1 MLHMDHTEQSVSG
14 AVDKILPSL
23 DSDEEVPTWDTRIN
37 HSQVE
42 GEKKMTVSFN
52 LEPEVINVVNTPNGS
67 PSVASLNESLGDN
80 LSAILGQCQETKK
93 EPAIKSKM
101 KLKRNKWRWEE
112 KELVCER
119 FGTSVIENC
128 CFEKKIGE
136 RHFDEG
142 QPVSPVFKKNI
153 DQAHNENSEQEPV
166 GLCTVLY
173 DENELDRSHQ
183 GKEKVVRLDHPVD
196 ENTEEFILPTEELCL
211 QTLSMDPSTSSP
223 QFESQTTNNGCIRFD
238 VPLHISERSDETV
251 EPPNNPEKNNSL
263 TNEEIKSGINEN
275 TSMEEDTVHALI
287 DTGLNDTVLQVQTGK
302 SPSKATDSFNKM
314 CAKSKLDH
322 NKETSSSTSDIIKNG
337 VRDAPVEIKSDQI
350 IAYSTIQEKPSSVQ
364 SESPLSSC
372 TLIEGLL
379 FPVEYYVRTTR
390 RMSMCQRKVDL
401 DAVIHSY
408 LGKTRGR
415 RRKLM
420 SDLNRLD
427 QEVSKNDTEFKKIN
441 GVGNQQFCP
450 SIVSE
455 QNCSESSGTVFGSR
469 SPGSGLVTSHGANA
483 DRVQFRRR
491 ERGRPRRLGV
501 TCTDFE
507 RVISVGEKE
516 GAGSSAKVIQQ
527 HTHLAND
534 SLSEKENDGGKNKT
548 VVERKRPAFEQT
560 IEDGSSSGNVAASA
574 FEISREVLKE
584 PKRRLQHTACPV
596 ENSMSKL
603 LELSNEALAQQLENL
618 EKTVKQAK
626 ENVESKEIQ
635 IPHIESKAEHVLN
648 IHKVVETFSPH
659 PETVL
664 PSVKRRRGRP
674 PKSKKH
680 LQTMMGLASLQNA
693 HLKMK
698 EVHSNPL
705 FPVPEERFSIRK
717 LSSSLDIIDFHL
729 PDEEFGLLKLEKL
742 KVCAVTQVESFT
754 PLPPETSHT
763 VTKIASKD
771 SVLEGRYLGES
782 TVEKSNQDS
791 EFQFFHPP
799 SSWAF
804 VADEHSVTCEL
815 PQQKKLCASTL
826 VITPECTVQT
836 EANSPPAVSSGSAPF
851 PSLSLTPVVSSPK
864 SSGSGVLPVFRPP
877 SQIAKTLAVPGPSD
891 SVKDEKTHDSLLLTA
906 TPDLDGWLNESCW
919 SAEKKKKHALLP
931 GKFLDNSREPEIADQ
946 LVNSGLFRNCTL
958 PCTGSQEMVIV
969 KLDDK
974 YGQENINSP
983 TCQGH
988 SDTNE
993 ETLKLIS
1000 TLKNHSHSCG
1010 VDLCSVWWD
1019 IDGRRRLNIV
1029 IACENSVSLWESLQ
1043 ENQWENTHTWDFTE
1057 VPVIQIVSIPEA
1069 INLICVA
1076 LGKLEIGE
1084 IRTLFYSREE
1094 GTFRQSLLR
1103 SGDMKIVLGLTDRRV
1118 VSCNSGYRKQN
1129 VELIS
1134 LSEEGRNEGTLTL
1147 MSPGESIL
1155 AFAEVDGEKD
1165 ALIATTDLY
1174 NIVLWNIKT
1183 GQLLQSI
1190 SIGNS
1195 YPTSLCLKAFS
1206 DSGLLFAILCN
1217 QHNNKSESSLDSVLK
1232 LVAINPKKGHNS
1244 QVLAYTL
1251 PAGFRGQYLDG
1262 DVSGQTVAAVLT
1274 SGAIVLWDL
1283 LYGHCTAQLAPETD
1297 ESWSLVRW
1305 ANLDSCLLAGQK
1317 DGHVLIYEYL
1327 GTWRK

>member
-1 MLHMDHTEQSVSG
+1 
-14 AVDKILPSL
+14 
-23 DSDEEVPTWDTRIN
+23 
-37 HSQVE
+37 
-42 GEKKMTVSFN
+42 
-52 LEPEVINVVNTPNGS
+52 
-67 PSVASLNESLGDN
+67 
-80 LSAILGQCQETKK
+80 
-93 EPAIKSKM
+93 
-101 KLKRNKWRWEE
+101 
-112 KELVCER
+112 
-119 FGTSVIENC
+119 
-128 CFEKKIGE
+128 
-136 RHFDEG
+136 
-142 QPVSPVFKKNI
+142 
-153 DQAHNENSEQEPV
+153 
-166 GLCTVLY
+166 
-173 DENELDRSHQ
+173 
-183 GKEKVVRLDHPVD
+183 
-196 ENTEEFILPTEELCL
+196 
-211 QTLSMDPSTSSP
+211 
-223 QFESQTTNNGCIRFD
+223 
-238 VPLHISERSDETV
+238 
-251 EPPNNPEKNNSL
+251 
-263 TNEEIKSGINEN
+263 
-275 TSMEEDTVHALI
+275 
-287 DTGLNDTVLQVQTGK
+287 
-302 SPSKATDSFNKM
+302 
-314 CAKSKLDH
+314 
-322 NKETSSSTSDIIKNG
+322 
-337 VRDAPVEIKSDQI
+337 
-350 IAYSTIQEKPSSVQ
+350 KPSSVQ

-415 RRKLM
+415 RRKL
-420 SDLNRLD
+420 
-427 QEVSKNDTEFKKIN
+427 I
-441 GVGNQQFCP
+441 
-450 SIVSE
+450 IVSE

-483 DRVQFRRR
+483 DRVQ
-491 ERGRPRRLGV
+491 
-501 TCTDFE
+501 
-507 RVISVGEKE
+507 
-516 GAGSSAKVIQQ
+516 
-527 HTHLAND
+527 
-534 SLSEKENDGGKNKT
+534 
-548 VVERKRPAFEQT
+548 QT

-664 PSVKRRRGRP
+664 PSVKRSFAYTVHKRNMYEPIFFFFASTESKLLQLFLIG
-674 PKSKKH
+674 KKH

-891 SVKDEKTHDSLLLTA
+891 SVK
-906 TPDLDGWLNESCW
+906 
-919 SAEKKKKHALLP
+919 

-958 PCTGSQEMVIV
+958 PCTGSQCPGAHHAKITNAKITVLKPE
-969 KLDDK
+969 LDDK